1 MIPEENT
8 NMNKTNNISPVLR
21 ACIWLLFIGLIIAL
35 LIYFKTILVPLVYA
49 IVAAFLV
56 HELILLTGKIYIF
69 GKPIPHWLRNFLVL
83 LIVIGTIFGI
93 VQILSANVDQIV
105 KKAPEYQQ
113 TVERLIDQ
121 AGTLT
126 GAEDNSAEIREWI
139 NSINIS
145 SLFGDVFSSFSSFLG
160 NLFMVIIYGL
170 FLLAERRKF
179 TQKLDAM
186 LPNTEDR
193 KDLQEMLDQIADA
206 IRQYLSVKT
215 LVSLLTGI
223 LCYIIL
229 LLFGV
234 DFPVLWAFLVFLLNY
249 IPYLGSLIAT
259 LLPTFL
265 AIFQFESLLMGLWV
279 FLCIQSV
286 QTLVGTFLEPRFA
299 GKTLNLSPTVV
310 LFSLA
315 LWGSVWGIAGMAI
328 AIPVTSIFVI
338 IMAEFPNTRNAAILL
353 SERGD
358 LS

>member
-1 MIPEENT
+1 MKKE
-8 NMNKTNNISPVLR
+8 KNISPVLR
-21 ACIWLLFIGLIIAL
+21 ACIWLLLIGLVIAF
-35 LIYFKTILVPLVYA
+35 LIYFKAILAPLVYA

-69 GKPIPHWLRNFLVL
+69 NKPIPHWLRKILVL

-93 VQILSANVDQIV
+93 VEIIASNVDQIV
-105 KKAPEYQQ
+105 QKAPEYQQ
-113 TVERLIDQ
+113 TVERLLDQ
-121 AGTLT
+121 AGSLT
-126 GAEDNSAEIREWI
+126 GAEDISKEIRERI
-139 NSINIS
+139 NSIDLN
-145 SLFGDVFSSFSSFLG
+145 SLLSDIFNSFSSFLG

-186 LPNTEDR
+186 LPNANDR
-193 KDLQEMLDQIADA
+193 EDLQVLLDRIADA

-223 LCYIIL
+223 LSYIIL

-259 LLPTFL
+259 LLPTSL

-286 QTLVGTFLEPRFA
+286 QTVVGTFVEPRFA

-353 SERGD
+353 SEKGD
-358 LS
+358 FS